1 MIATLQTVNT
11 ALTLLFGILAMLAW
25 RRLGAG
31 RWGKLEAG
39 WLLTAACFVSVG
51 VFGGVHTLVA
61 TAALRAGPGSPL
73 YRTFLEWSP
82 AGNIGRE
89 VGVAVYG
96 VMLTVLLAAR
106 PERVRQVSIAAPWVI
121 GGSIVAGTAAA
132 ALYGAIDTRT
142 QMTAMAVLATAA
154 VLSLLLALLL
164 GVMNDGMDLLLWLA
178 VVAHTLKEALV
189 VSLMA
194 IIAWAD
200 PGRAMEAALMFYW
213 INVGVGVVASLLAQV
228 RLRRAIENRHVPAL
242 FERLHALRRPAE
254 S

>member
-11 ALTLLFGILAMLAW
+11 TLTLLFGILAMLTW

-39 WLLTAACFVSVG
+39 WLLTGACFVFVG

-89 VGVAVYG
+89 VGIAAYG
-96 VMLTVLLAAR
+96 LMLTALLAAR
-106 PERVRQVSIAAPWVI
+106 PERVRPVSIGALWVI
-121 GGSIVAGTAAA
+121 GGSIVGGTTAAA
-132 ALYGAIDTRT
+132 LHGTIDNHT

-154 VLSLLLALLL
+154 VLALLLALLL
-164 GVMNDGMDLLLWLA
+164 GVMNDGMDLLLWVA
-178 VVAHTLKEALV
+178 VAAHTVKETLV

-194 IIAWAD
+194 IMAWSER
-200 PGRAMEAALMFYW
+200 GRAMEAALMFYW
-213 INVGVGVVASLLAQV
+213 INVGVGIVASVLAQV

-242 FERLHALRRPAE
+242 FERLHALRHPAE